1 MKLKWIALVL
11 ALLLLAALPALAES
25 RLPDCFQ
32 MEEVI
37 RLYNDQLVQSFL
49 AVKPTQ
55 TATKVSMYR
64 TYGMKTEGGVYRFGN
79 QDYSVALSATFP
91 NADMDLSNPPAMLEF
106 TLASGIDLLD
116 APVIKSA
123 FAGTIAQA
131 DASADLKTLQDWFA
145 GATKDGETLA
155 LNGYTLTHT
164 RDGGSHTYTLV
175 PDAQKGI
182 ASPTLRPL
190 QKPTTR
196 PTATAKA
203 TAKPTAKPTA
213 APAARPGTL
222 LSWKGFE
229 LTPLRTERWR
239 FSSGRLSFRL
249 YLRVVNR
256 TGHKLNLR
264 AEDAVIDGSALP
276 TAYMFDFKD
285 GYDSGA
291 QSEDNLLFYPEGVI
305 SENLSKALLYGKKLT
320 MNIVLQDANTYD
332 DIYMERVTLDLSP
345 LPDDTTVSEL
355 TATPRPTPKPTR
367 KASYTPLFEGDK
379 GDDVRRM
386 QRRLIDL
393 GYLYDTADG
402 SFGPKTA
409 AAVRQFCE
417 ANGLGSYTYASS
429 DMLEKLYSTSA
440 KAYQEPW
447 VPLLFPD
454 GARGQW
460 QNAKGDKL
468 SFRAKVTNTSRSR
481 TVKAFEFYMYATD
494 VWGDK
499 IYGTSIYYGTTSK
512 TIKPGQAAFSDYFL
526 LPNRSKISRVWCGV
540 KKVIFSDG
548 TVRENS
554 TVDYSYWT
562 IK

>member
-1 MKLKWIALVL
+1 MKLRWIALFL

-25 RLPDCFQ
+25 RLPDGFQ
-32 MEEVI
+32 MEEVV

-55 TATKVSMYR
+55 AATKVSMYR
-64 TYGMKTEGGVYRFGN
+64 TYGMKTEGSVYRFGN
-79 QDYSVALSATFP
+79 QDYSVALSATYP
-91 NADMDLSNPPAMLEF
+91 NADMDLSTPPAMLEF
-106 TLASGIDLLD
+106 TLAGGIDLLD

-123 FAGTIAQA
+123 FAGAIAQA
-131 DASADLKTLQDWFA
+131 DGSADLKALQDWIA

-155 LNGYTLTHT
+155 LNGYTLTYT
-164 RDGGSHTYTLV
+164 RSGGSHTYTLV
-175 PDAQKGI
+175 PEAQKYI
-182 ASPTLRPL
+182 AIPTLRPL
-190 QKPTTR
+190 QQPTAR

-203 TAKPTAKPTA
+203 TAKPTA
-213 APAARPGTL
+213 AARPGTL

-239 FSSGRLSFRL
+239 FSNGRLSFRL

-256 TGHKLNLR
+256 TGRKLNLR
-264 AEDAVIDGSALP
+264 VEDASIDGSALP
-276 TAYMFDFKD
+276 TAYMFDFRD

-291 QSEDNLLFYPEGVI
+291 QSGDNLLFYPDGVI
-305 SENLSKALLYGKKLT
+305 SEKLSKALLYGKKLT
-320 MNIVLQDANTYD
+320 MNIVLQDATTYN

-355 TATPRPTPKPTR
+355 TATPRPTPRPTPKPTR
-367 KASYTPLFEGDK
+367 KTVSYTPLFEGDK

-417 ANGLGSYTYASS
+417 ANGLGSYSYASS
-429 DMLEKLYSTSA
+429 AMLEKLYSSSA

-447 VPLLFPD
+447 VPLVFPD
-454 GARGQW
+454 GSRGQW

-468 SFRAKVTNTSRSR
+468 SFRAKATNTSRSR
-481 TVKAFEFYMYATD
+481 TVKAFELYMYATD